1 MQSVVG
7 GTIVE
12 VEIRLQRLIAATSFD
27 SSSFAASCFGVA
39 SSAVAWWA
47 GLASTGASKAE
58 RASLVELLV
67 VAMMAVVVAMMAE
80 GFSVSSNNA
89 FLFWRGCC

>member
-1 MQSVVG
+1 MQLVVG

-12 VEIRLQRLIAATSFD
+12 VEIRLQGLIAATSFD

-47 GLASTGASKAE
+47 GTASTGASKAE

-67 VAMMAVVVAMMAE
+67 VAMMAE
-80 GFSVSSNNA
+80 GFSVSSNDA

>member
-1 MQSVVG
+1 MQLVVG

-39 SSAVAWWA
+39 SS
-47 GLASTGASKAE
+47 GASKAE
-58 RASLVELLV
+58 RASPVELL
-67 VAMMAVVVAMMAE
+67 VVAMMAE
-80 GFSVSSNNA
+80 GFSVSSNDA

>member
-1 MQSVVG
+1 MQLVVG
-7 GTIVE
+7 GMIVE
-12 VEIRLQRLIAATSFD
+12 VEIRLQGLIAATSFD

-47 GLASTGASKAE
+47 GTASTGASKAE

-67 VAMMAVVVAMMAE
+67 VAMMAE
-80 GFSVSSNNA
+80 GFSVSSNDA

>member
-1 MQSVVG
+1 MQLVVG

-12 VEIRLQRLIAATSFD
+12 VEIRLQGLIAATSFD

-47 GLASTGASKAE
+47 GTASTGASKAE

-67 VAMMAVVVAMMAE
+67 VAMIAE
-80 GFSVSSNNA
+80 GFSVSSNNVL
-89 FLFWRGCC
+89 LFWRGCC

>member
-1 MQSVVG
+1 MQLVVG
-7 GTIVE
+7 GMIVE
-12 VEIRLQRLIAATSFD
+12 VEIRLQGLIAATSFAA
-27 SSSFAASCFGVA
+27 SSFAASCFGVA

-67 VAMMAVVVAMMAE
+67 VAMMAVVND
-80 GFSVSSNNA
+80 G
-89 FLFWRGCC
+89 

>member
-1 MQSVVG
+1 MQLVVG
-7 GTIVE
+7 GTTVE
-12 VEIRLQRLIAATSFD
+12 VEIRLQGLIAATSFD

-47 GLASTGASKAE
+47 GTASTGASKAE

-67 VAMMAVVVAMMAE
+67 VAMMAE
-80 GFSVSSNNA
+80 GFSISSNNA